1 MKKTKLELKTGEVKR
16 EIAEYLH
23 MLNDKIASL
32 ENYNF
37 TFREIEVK
45 KKTGLMQTSKNGKK
59 DNRVF
64 NNIE

>member
-1 MKKTKLELKTGEVKR
+1 MKKTNLELQTGEVKR
-16 EIAEYLH
+16 EIADYLH

-45 KKTGLMQTSKNGKK
+45 EKTGLMQTSNNGKK

>member
-45 KKTGLMQTSKNGKK
+45 EKTGLMQTSKNGKK

>member
-1 MKKTKLELKTGEVKR
+1 MKKTKLELETGEVKR
-16 EIAEYLH
+16 EIADYLH

-45 KKTGLMQTSKNGKK
+45 EKTGLMQTSNNGKK

-64 NNIE
+64 NNI

>member
-1 MKKTKLELKTGEVKR
+1 MKKTNLELQTGEVKR
-16 EIAEYLH
+16 EIADYLH

-45 KKTGLMQTSKNGKK
+45 EKTGLMQTSNGKK

>member
-16 EIAEYLH
+16 EIADYLH
-23 MLNDKIASL
+23 TLNDKIASL
-32 ENYNF
+32 QNYNF

-45 KKTGLMQTSKNGKK
+45 EKTGLMQTSNNGKK

-64 NNIE
+64 NNI

>member
-16 EIAEYLH
+16 EIADYLH
-23 MLNDKIASL
+23 TLNDKIASL

-45 KKTGLMQTSKNGKK
+45 EKTGLMQTSNG
-59 DNRVF
+59 NRVF
-64 NNIE
+64 NNI